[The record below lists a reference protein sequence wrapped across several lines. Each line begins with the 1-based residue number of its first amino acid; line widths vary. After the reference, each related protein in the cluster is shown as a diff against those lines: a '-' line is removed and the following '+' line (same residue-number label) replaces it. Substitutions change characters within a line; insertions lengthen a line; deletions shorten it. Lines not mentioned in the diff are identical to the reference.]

1 MTFSSLAINIAFTIV
16 STALF
21 AVLWRIVRGPSSAD
35 RVIATDMLGLLGIS
49 FAALLAAL
57 TGLQGFL
64 DVAFGVAIFG
74 FLTAV
79 GFGALL
85 ERVSL
90 NKDASE

>member
-1 MTFSSLAINIAFTIV
+1 MTFSGLAINISFIIISAAF
-16 STALF
+16 L
-21 AVLWRIVRGPSSAD
+21 AVLWRIITGPSSAD

-90 NKDASE
+90 RKDAAE